1 MYNSKMGGDILA
13 TKKYTE
19 ARKRGNQKWDAE
31 NLDRLSIAAPKGYRD
46 TLKARAAARGES
58 VNAYIIRAINAQIE
72 QDRQQE
78 EAEADSTAPP
88 LRASTNPTISA

>member
-13 TKKYTE
+13 PQKYTE

-46 TLKARAAARGES
+46 ALKARAAARGES
-58 VNAYIIRAINAQIE
+58 VNAYIIRAIDTQVRRD
-72 QDRQQE
+72 QQQE
-78 EAEADSTAPP
+78 EATTE
-88 LRASTNPTISA
+88 

>member
-1 MYNSKMGGDILA
+1 MA
-13 TKKYTE
+13 PQKYTE

-58 VNAYIIRAINAQIE
+58 VNA
-72 QDRQQE
+72 
-78 EAEADSTAPP
+78 
-88 LRASTNPTISA
+88 

>member
-13 TKKYTE
+13 QQKYTD
-19 ARKRGNQKWDAE
+19 ARKRGNKKWDAE

-46 TLKARAAARGES
+46 TLKARAAESGES
-58 VNAYIIRAINAQIE
+58 VNAYIIRAINTQMQ

-78 EAEADSTAPP
+78 EATTE
-88 LRASTNPTISA
+88 